1 MRSISM
7 GTQLIP
13 PSENA
18 ILMSGN
24 RVGTCAHNQSA
35 AVTSAFTG
43 NRLVYNSSG
52 APGERAAV
60 HDDEPLW
67 RHTTVSVSSHAR
79 RNGSQWVESIGGI
92 PRSTGFSGKLTAL
105 NPRPALAR

>member
-1 MRSISM
+1 MRSISI
-7 GTQLIP
+7 GTQLMP

-18 ILMSGN
+18 ILIDGK
-24 RVGTCAHNQSA
+24 RVGTCAHSQSA

-43 NRLVYNSSG
+43 KRLVYSSSG

-60 HDDEPLW
+60 HDDEPLC

-79 RNGSQWVESIGGI
+79 SNGSQYLSIIAGI
-92 PRSTGFSGKLTAL
+92 FKSTGFSGKLTAL
-105 NPRPALAR
+105 APRAAFS

>member
-1 MRSISM
+1 MRSMSI
-7 GTQLIP
+7 GTQLMP

-18 ILMSGN
+18 ILICGN

-43 NRLVYNSSG
+43 NSDVYSSSG

-60 HDDEPLW
+60 HDDEPLC

-79 RNGSQWVESIGGI
+79 RNGSQCASPIGG
-92 PRSTGFSGKLTAL
+92 SFKSNGFSGKLTAL
-105 NPRPALAR
+105 K

>member
-1 MRSISM
+1 MRSMSI
-7 GTQLIP
+7 GTQLMP

-18 ILMSGN
+18 TLMFGK
-24 RVGTCAHNQSA
+24 RVGIRAQSQSA

-43 NRLVYNSSG
+43 NRLVYSSSG

-67 RHTTVSVSSHAR
+67 RQTTVSVSSHAR
-79 RNGSQWVESIGGI
+79 RKGSQYVSIIAGI
-92 PRSTGFSGKLTAL
+92 FKSTGFSGKLTAL
-105 NPRPALAR
+105 APRAAFS